1 MPTLQDVARLAGCST
16 ATVSKVLSNTP
27 YVSEETRARVL
38 EAVRQ
43 LNYRPNLAG
52 RALSRGRTHIIGVVF
67 PYVYDHIFRDPLVL
81 AIVEGIE
88 SVLTQQDYSILLS
101 TPRMASAAGDP
112 MFEQLL
118 RSGYLDGM
126 IAIDSVPESNV
137 AALATAYRVPLVVL
151 GYHDSPYQVH
161 CDDYAGGQLMMNY
174 LLSLGHRRIGIIRIP
189 QAKNIAVDERWRGI
203 CDALHA
209 AGIDPAS
216 LPTAEGDY
224 STRSGAAATAQLL
237 ERAPDLTA
245 IASLNDRMAIGA
257 LQTLHALGRAVP
269 DEISV
274 IGYDNLTLSEMTSP
288 PLTTVSQHAS
298 TLGERSAQMLLQV
311 LHNQQPSIAVIAPT
325 LRERA
330 SCAPLRA
337 VDFAAPRQS

>member
-27 YVSEETRARVL
+27 YVAEETRARVL
-38 EAVRQ
+38 EAVQR

-52 RALSRGRTHIIGVVF
+52 RALSRGRTHIVGVVF
-67 PYVYDHIFRDPLVL
+67 PHVYDPIFRDPLVL

-88 SVLTQQDYSILLS
+88 TVLTREGYNILLS
-101 TPRMASAAGDP
+101 TPRIASEAADP

-126 IAIDSVPESNV
+126 IAIDSVPGSPV
-137 AALATAYRVPLVVL
+137 AALAQTYHIPLVVL
-151 GYHDSPYQVH
+151 GYHDTPYQVH

-174 LLSLGHRRIGIIRIP
+174 LLGLGHRRIGVIRIP
-189 QAKNIAVDERWRGI
+189 EAKNIAVDERWRGL
-203 CDALHA
+203 CDAWTA
-209 AGIDPAS
+209 AGRDIAE
-216 LPTAEGDY
+216 LATAEGDY
-224 STRSGAAATAQLL
+224 STQSGAAAAAALL
-237 ERAPDLTA
+237 ERHLYLTA

-257 LQTLHALGRAVP
+257 LQTLHALGRSVP
-269 DEISV
+269 NEISV
-274 IGYDNLTLSEMTSP
+274 IGYDNLALSEMTSP
-288 PLTTVSQHAS
+288 PLTTVSQHA
-298 TLGERSAQMLLQV
+298 TLLGERSAQMLLQV
-311 LHNQQPSIAVIAPT
+311 LRHEQPSIAVIAPT

-337 VDFAAPRQS
+337 VDSAEQSAE

>member
-27 YVSEETRARVL
+27 YVAEETRARVL
-38 EAVRQ
+38 EAVQQ

-67 PYVYDHIFRDPLVL
+67 PRVYDPIFRDPLVL

-88 SVLTQQDYSILLS
+88 TVLTREGYSILLS
-101 TPRMASAAGDP
+101 TPHMASTAPDL

-126 IAIDSVPESNV
+126 IAIDSVPGSPV
-137 AALATAYRVPLVVL
+137 AALAQTYHIPLVVL
-151 GYHDSPYQVH
+151 GYHGTPYQVH

-174 LLSLGHRRIGIIRIP
+174 LLGLGHRRIGVIRIP
-189 QAKNIAVDERWRGI
+189 EAKNIAVDERWRGL
-203 CDALHA
+203 CDAWAA
-209 AGIDPAS
+209 AGQDTAA
-216 LPTAEGDY
+216 LATAEGDY
-224 STRSGAAATAQLL
+224 STSSGAAAAADLL
-237 ERAPDLTA
+237 ERHPDLTA

-257 LQTLHALGRAVP
+257 LQKLHALGRSVP

-274 IGYDNLTLSEMTSP
+274 IGYDNLALSEMTSP
-288 PLTTVSQHAS
+288 PLTTISQHA
-298 TLGERSAQMLLQV
+298 TLLGEHSAQMLLQV
-311 LHNQQPSIAVIAPT
+311 LRHEQPSIAVIAPT
-325 LRERA
+325 LCERA

-337 VDFAAPRQS
+337 VDSADNRQS